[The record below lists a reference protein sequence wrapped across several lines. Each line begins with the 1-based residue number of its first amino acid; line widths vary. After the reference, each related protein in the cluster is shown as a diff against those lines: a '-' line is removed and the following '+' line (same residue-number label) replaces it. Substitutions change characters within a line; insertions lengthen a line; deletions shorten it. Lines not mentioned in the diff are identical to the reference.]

1 MIVAILP
8 FRSVADSK
16 RRMESALSEQERMEL
31 SARLLVRTL
40 AALRNAHSIGRT
52 ILVSPDPL
60 ARELARAAGAE
71 AIDDRGVPLND
82 AIQLGL
88 QQANSSGASTAL
100 VIPVDLAHVSGGALD
115 DLVSAWR
122 ASGAASA
129 LLPAL
134 DGGTAA
140 LITPLPTRM
149 SLHYGDGSAALH
161 LRELSKSNASVHQLH
176 SPLAADLDTPDDL
189 SAVSA
194 AATIQRAAAAI
205 SSDAGQHDGLIALPI
220 DGLGEITPN
229 DNLPELI
236 AESVQR
242 FISER
247 SLGPLRADD
256 VISVTQKIVSK
267 AEGAIVD
274 LTHITPRPEAAAYAE
289 KWKRDPRQV
298 EVVLQEAVRVVRMD
312 RGVIITETAHG
323 FVLAN
328 SGVDASNVGP
338 RSGEIVTLLPRD
350 PDASASRIRAAIAAR
365 CGVAPGVIIT
375 DSFGRPWRLG
385 ITDVAIGVA
394 GIAALEDLRGQP
406 DADGRVMAA
415 TVRAVADQIAAAA
428 ELALGKSAKR
438 PLAFIRGAKPA
449 PTDSGSVR
457 ESLMPP
463 DWDLFR

>member
-1 MIVAILP
+1 MITAVLP

-31 SARLLVRTL
+31 SARLLVRTPG
-40 AALRNAHSIGRT
+40 ALRNARSIGRT

-71 AIDDRGVPLND
+71 AIDDHGVPLNE
-82 AIQLGL
+82 AILLGL
-88 QQANSSGASTAL
+88 QHATAKGATTAL
-100 VIPVDLAHVSGGALD
+100 IIPVDLAHVSAIAIDELTE
-115 DLVSAWR
+115 AWR
-122 ASGAASA
+122 ASRAASA

-140 LITPLPTRM
+140 LITPLPTSM
-149 SLHYGDGSAALH
+149 SLHYGEGSAALH
-161 LRELSKSNASVHQLH
+161 LRELTATTSSVHQLN
-176 SPLAADLDTPDDL
+176 SPLAADLDTPEDL
-189 SAVSA
+189 AAVTAPGAGHA
-194 AATIQRAAAAI
+194 AY
-205 SSDAGQHDGLIALPI
+205 DQHDGLIALPI
-220 DGLGEITPN
+220 DGLGEIQPN

-236 AESVQR
+236 AEAVHR
-242 FISER
+242 FLDER
-247 SLGPLRADD
+247 AVGPLRPDD

-274 LTHITPRPEAAAYAE
+274 LTAITPRSEAVAYAE
-289 KWKRDPRQV
+289 RWKRDARQV

-350 PDASASRIRAAIAAR
+350 PDASAARIRAAIAAR
-365 CGVAPGVIIT
+365 TGVAPGVIIT

-385 ITDVAIGVA
+385 ITDVAIGLA

-449 PTDSGSVR
+449 PTESGSVR

>member
-1 MIVAILP
+1 
-8 FRSVADSK
+8 
-16 RRMESALSEQERMEL
+16 MESALTDQDRMEL

-40 AALRNAHSIGRT
+40 AALRSARSIGRT

-60 ARELARAAGAE
+60 ARELARSAGAE
-71 AIDDRGVPLND
+71 AIDDHGVPLNE
-82 AIQLGL
+82 AIRLGL
-88 QQANSSGASTAL
+88 DHATDGGASTAL
-100 VIPVDLAHVSGGALD
+100 IVPVDLAHVSARAIDELTD
-115 DLVSAWR
+115 AWR
-122 ASGAASA
+122 ASGTASGI
-129 LLPAL
+129 LPAL

-140 LITPLPTRM
+140 LITPLPTSM
-149 SLHYGDGSAALH
+149 NLHYGEGSAALH
-161 LRELSKSNASVHQLH
+161 LRELSLISSSVQQLN
-176 SPLAADLDTPDDL
+176 SLLAADLDTPEDL
-189 SAVSA
+189 NAVNA
-194 AATIQRAAAAI
+194 AGVNHGTAAH
-205 SSDAGQHDGLIALPI
+205 QDGLIALPI
-220 DGLGEITPN
+220 DGLGEILPN
-229 DNLPELI
+229 DNLPQLI

-247 SLGPLRADD
+247 SLGPLRTDD

-274 LTHITPRPEAAAYAE
+274 LTSITPRPEAVAYAE
-289 KWKRDPRQV
+289 RWKRDARQV

-312 RGVIITETAHG
+312 RGVIITETSHG

-350 PDASASRIRAAIAAR
+350 PDASAMRIRAAIAAR
-365 CGVAPGVIIT
+365 IGVAPGVIIT

-385 ITDVAIGVA
+385 ITDVAIGLA

-428 ELALGKSAKR
+428 ELALGKSAGR

-449 PTDSGSVR
+449 PTETGSVR

>member
-1 MIVAILP
+1 VIVAILP

-16 RRMESALSEQERMEL
+16 RRMTHALSEQERMEL

-40 AALRNAHSIGRT
+40 AALRDARNIGRT
-52 ILVSPDPL
+52 IFVSPDPL

-82 AIQLGL
+82 AIRLGL
-88 QQANSSGASTAL
+88 QRAGSSGASTAL
-100 VIPVDLAHVSGGALD
+100 IIPVDLAHVSGSALD
-115 DLVSAWR
+115 ELVSAWR

-140 LITPLPTRM
+140 LITPLPTDM
-149 SLHYGDGSAALH
+149 SLHYGEGSAALH
-161 LRELSKSNASVHQLH
+161 LRELSANNASVHQL
-176 SPLAADLDTPDDL
+176 SSTLAADLDTPADL
-189 SAVSA
+189 SAV
-194 AATIQRAAAAI
+194 R
-205 SSDAGQHDGLIALPI
+205 DAGDDGRAVAQQDGLLALPI
-220 DGLGEITPN
+220 DGLGEIEPN

-236 AESVQR
+236 AESLQR
-242 FISER
+242 FMSER
-247 SLGPLRADD
+247 SLGPLRSDD

-274 LTHITPRPEAAAYAE
+274 LASITPRPEAVSYAE
-289 KWKRDPRQV
+289 RWKRDARQV
-298 EVVLQEAVRVVRMD
+298 EVVLREAVRVVRMD

-350 PDASASRIRAAIAAR
+350 PDASAARIRAAIASR
-365 CGVAPGVIIT
+365 IGVAPGVIIT

-385 ITDVAIGVA
+385 ITDVAIGLA

-438 PLAFIRGAKPA
+438 PLAFIRGARPA
-449 PTDSGSVR
+449 PTESGSVR
-457 ESLMPP
+457 DSLMPP

>member
-1 MIVAILP
+1 MIAAILP

-40 AALRNAHSIGRT
+40 AALRNARSIGRT

-88 QQANSSGASTAL
+88 QRASTSGASTAL
-100 VIPVDLAHVSGGALD
+100 IIPVDLAHVSGGALD
-115 DLVSAWR
+115 ELVSAWR
-122 ASGAASA
+122 TSGAASGI
-129 LLPAL
+129 LPAL

-140 LITPLPTRM
+140 LITPLPTSI
-149 SLHYGDGSAALH
+149 SLHYGEGSAALH
-161 LRELSKSNASVHQLH
+161 LRELSLDTSSVQQLN
-176 SPLAADLDTPDDL
+176 SPLAADLDTPEDL

-194 AATIQRAAAAI
+194 AGAKQSAAA
-205 SSDAGQHDGLIALPI
+205 QQDGLIALPI
-220 DGLGEITPN
+220 DGIGEIQPN
-229 DNLPELI
+229 DNLPQLI
-236 AESVQR
+236 ADSVQR

-274 LTHITPRPEAAAYAE
+274 LTSITPRPEAVAYAE
-289 KWKRDPRQV
+289 RWKRDARQV

-350 PDASASRIRAAIAAR
+350 PDASATRIRAAIAAR
-365 CGVAPGVIIT
+365 TGVAPGVIIT

-385 ITDVAIGVA
+385 ITDVAIGLA
-394 GIAALEDLRGQP
+394 GIAALDDLRGQP

-428 ELALGKSAKR
+428 ELALGKSARR

-449 PTDSGSVR
+449 PTESGSVR

>member
-1 MIVAILP
+1 MITAILP

-40 AALRNAHSIGRT
+40 AALRNARSVGRT

-71 AIDDRGVPLND
+71 AIDDHGVPLNE
-82 AIQLGL
+82 AIRLGL
-88 QQANSSGASTAL
+88 DHATAGGALIAL
-100 VIPVDLAHVSGGALD
+100 IVPVDLAQVSASAID
-115 DLVSAWR
+115 DLMQAWR
-122 ASGAASA
+122 ASGAATG

-140 LITPLPTRM
+140 LITPLPTKM
-149 SLHYGDGSAALH
+149 SLQYGHGSAALH
-161 LRELSKSNASVHQLH
+161 LRELSLISSSVQQLN
-176 SPLAADLDTPDDL
+176 SPLAADLDTPEDL
-189 SAVSA
+189 NAVNASGVNHSTA
-194 AATIQRAAAAI
+194 AHQ
-205 SSDAGQHDGLIALPI
+205 DGLIALPI
-220 DGLGEITPN
+220 DGLGEIQPN
-229 DNLPELI
+229 DNLPQLI

-242 FISER
+242 FMSER

-274 LTHITPRPEAAAYAE
+274 LTSITPRPEAVAYAE
-289 KWKRDPRQV
+289 RWKRDARQV

-350 PDASASRIRAAIAAR
+350 PDASATKIRAAIAAR
-365 CGVAPGVIIT
+365 TGVAPGVIIT

-385 ITDVAIGVA
+385 ITDVAIGLA

-428 ELALGKSAKR
+428 ELALGKSARR

-449 PTDSGSVR
+449 PTETGSVR

>member
-1 MIVAILP
+1 MITAILP

-40 AALRNAHSIGRT
+40 AALRNARSIGRT

-71 AIDDRGVPLND
+71 AIDDHGVPLNE
-82 AIQLGL
+82 AIRLGL
-88 QQANSSGASTAL
+88 DRATTSGASAAL
-100 VIPVDLAHVSGGALD
+100 IVPVDLAHVSAIAIDELTE
-115 DLVSAWR
+115 AWR
-122 ASGAASA
+122 ASGAASGI
-129 LLPAL
+129 LPAL

-140 LITPLPTRM
+140 LITPLPTSM
-149 SLHYGDGSAALH
+149 TLHYGEGSAALH
-161 LRELSKSNASVHQLH
+161 LRELSAINSSVQQLN
-176 SPLAADLDTPDDL
+176 SLLAADLDTPEDL
-189 SAVSA
+189 NAVTA
-194 AATIQRAAAAI
+194 AQPGA
-205 SSDAGQHDGLIALPI
+205 DHDGLIALPI
-220 DGLGEITPN
+220 DGLGEIQPN
-229 DNLPELI
+229 DNLPQLI

-242 FISER
+242 FISKR

-274 LTHITPRPEAAAYAE
+274 LTSITPRPEAVAYAE
-289 KWKRDPRQV
+289 RWKRDARQV

-350 PDASASRIRAAIAAR
+350 PDASATRIRAAIAAR
-365 CGVAPGVIIT
+365 TGVAPGVIIT

-385 ITDVAIGVA
+385 ITDVAIGLA
-394 GIAALEDLRGQP
+394 GIAALDDLRGQP

-428 ELALGKSAKR
+428 ELALGKSARR

-449 PTDSGSVR
+449 PTETGSVR

>member
-1 MIVAILP
+1 MITAILP

-40 AALRNAHSIGRT
+40 AALRNARSIGRT

-71 AIDDRGVPLND
+71 AIDDHGVPLNE
-82 AIQLGL
+82 AIRLGL
-88 QQANSSGASTAL
+88 DHATTGGTSTAL
-100 VIPVDLAHVSGGALD
+100 IVPVDLAHVSASAIDELTE
-115 DLVSAWR
+115 AWR
-122 ASGAASA
+122 ASGAASGI
-129 LLPAL
+129 LPAL

-140 LITPLPTRM
+140 LITPLPTKM
-149 SLHYGDGSAALH
+149 SLHYGEGSAALH
-161 LRELSKSNASVHQLH
+161 LRELSLISSSVQQLN
-176 SPLAADLDTPDDL
+176 SPLAADLDTPEDL
-189 SAVSA
+189 NAVTAAQPSA
-194 AATIQRAAAAI
+194 
-205 SSDAGQHDGLIALPI
+205 DHDGLIALPI
-220 DGLGEITPN
+220 DGLGEILPN

-247 SLGPLRADD
+247 SLGLLRADD

-274 LTHITPRPEAAAYAE
+274 LTSITPRPEAVAYAE
-289 KWKRDPRQV
+289 RWKRDARQV

-312 RGVIITETAHG
+312 RGVIITETSHG

-350 PDASASRIRAAIAAR
+350 PDASATRIRAAIAAR
-365 CGVAPGVIIT
+365 TGVAPGVIIT

-385 ITDVAIGVA
+385 ITDVAIGLA
-394 GIAALEDLRGQP
+394 GIAALDDLRGQP

-428 ELALGKSAKR
+428 ELALGKSARR

-449 PTDSGSVR
+449 PTETGSVR

>member
-1 MIVAILP
+1 MITAVLP

-40 AALRNAHSIGRT
+40 GALRSARSIERT

-60 ARELARAAGAE
+60 ARELARASGAV
-71 AIDDRGVPLND
+71 AIDDRGVPLNE
-82 AIQLGL
+82 AILLGI
-88 QQANSSGASTAL
+88 QHARSDGATTAL
-100 VIPVDLAHVSGGALD
+100 IIPVDRAHVSGGALD
-115 DLVSAWR
+115 ELVHAWR
-122 ASGAASA
+122 ASRAASA

-140 LITPLPTRM
+140 LITPLPTSM
-149 SLHYGDGSAALH
+149 SLHYGEGSAALH
-161 LRELSKSNASVHQLH
+161 LRELTATTSSVHQLT
-176 SPLAADLDTPDDL
+176 SPLAADLDTPEDL
-189 SAVSA
+189 AAVTAPRAGHA
-194 AATIQRAAAAI
+194 AY
-205 SSDAGQHDGLIALPI
+205 DQHDGLIALPI
-220 DGLGEITPN
+220 DGLGEIQPN

-236 AESVQR
+236 AEAVRR
-242 FISER
+242 FLDER
-247 SLGPLRADD
+247 AVGPLRPDD

-274 LTHITPRPEAAAYAE
+274 LTTITPRPEAVAYAE
-289 KWKRDPRQV
+289 RWKRDARQV

-350 PDASASRIRAAIAAR
+350 PDASAAQIRAAIAAR
-365 CGVAPGVIIT
+365 TGVAPGVIIT

-385 ITDVAIGVA
+385 ITDVAIGLA

-449 PTDSGSVR
+449 PTESGSVR

>member
-1 MIVAILP
+1 MIAAILP

-16 RRMESALSEQERMEL
+16 RRMESALSEQERIEL

-40 AALRNAHSIGRT
+40 AALRNARSIGRT

-71 AIDDRGVPLND
+71 AIDDHGAPLND

-88 QQANSSGASTAL
+88 QRASTSGASTAL
-100 VIPVDLAHVSGGALD
+100 IIPVDLAHVSGGALD
-115 DLVSAWR
+115 GLVSAWR
-122 ASGAASA
+122 ASGASSA

-140 LITPLPTRM
+140 LITPLPTSI
-149 SLHYGDGSAALH
+149 SLHYGEGSAALH
-161 LRELSKSNASVHQLH
+161 LRELSANYASVQQLN
-176 SPLAADLDTPDDL
+176 SPLAADLDTPEDL

-194 AATIQRAAAAI
+194 AGVSQSAAA
-205 SSDAGQHDGLIALPI
+205 QQDGLIALPI
-220 DGLGEITPN
+220 DGLGEIQPN

-236 AESVQR
+236 ADSVQR

-274 LTHITPRPEAAAYAE
+274 LTSITPRPEAVAYAE
-289 KWKRDPRQV
+289 RWKRDARQV

-338 RSGEIVTLLPRD
+338 RSGAIVTLLPRD
-350 PDASASRIRAAIAAR
+350 PDASATRIRAAIAAR
-365 CGVAPGVIIT
+365 TGVAPGVIIT

-385 ITDVAIGVA
+385 ITDVAIGLA
-394 GIAALEDLRGQP
+394 GIAALDDLRGQP

-428 ELALGKSAKR
+428 ELALGKSAGR

-449 PTDSGSVR
+449 PTESGSVR

>member
-1 MIVAILP
+1 MITAILP

-40 AALRNAHSIGRT
+40 AALRNARNIERT

-71 AIDDRGVPLND
+71 AIDDHGVPLNE
-82 AIQLGL
+82 AIRLGL
-88 QQANSSGASTAL
+88 DRATTSGASAAL
-100 VIPVDLAHVSGGALD
+100 IVPVDLAHVSGGALD
-115 DLVSAWR
+115 ELVHAWR
-122 ASGAASA
+122 ASRAASA

-140 LITPLPTRM
+140 LITPLPTSM
-149 SLHYGDGSAALH
+149 SLRYGEGSAALH
-161 LRELSKSNASVHQLH
+161 LRELTATTSSVHQLT
-176 SPLAADLDTPDDL
+176 SPLAADLDTPEDL
-189 SAVSA
+189 AAVTAPGGGHA
-194 AATIQRAAAAI
+194 AYDQ
-205 SSDAGQHDGLIALPI
+205 QDGLIALPI
-220 DGLGEITPN
+220 DGLGEIQPN

-236 AESVQR
+236 AEAVRR
-242 FISER
+242 FLDER
-247 SLGPLRADD
+247 AVGPLRPDD

-274 LTHITPRPEAAAYAE
+274 LTTITPRPEAVAYAE
-289 KWKRDPRQV
+289 RWKRDARQV

-350 PDASASRIRAAIAAR
+350 PDASAARIRAAIAAQT
-365 CGVAPGVIIT
+365 GVAPGVIIT

-385 ITDVAIGVA
+385 ITDVAIGLA

-449 PTDSGSVR
+449 PTESGSVR

>member
-1 MIVAILP
+1 MITAILP

-40 AALRNAHSIGRT
+40 AALRNARSIGRT

-60 ARELARAAGAE
+60 ARELARVAGAE
-71 AIDDRGVPLND
+71 AIDDHGVPLNE
-82 AIQLGL
+82 AIRLGL
-88 QQANSSGASTAL
+88 DRATTSGASAAL
-100 VIPVDLAHVSGGALD
+100 IVPVDLAHVSAIAIDELTE
-115 DLVSAWR
+115 AWR
-122 ASGAASA
+122 ASGAASGI
-129 LLPAL
+129 LPAL

-140 LITPLPTRM
+140 LITPLPTSM
-149 SLHYGDGSAALH
+149 TLHYGEGSAALH
-161 LRELSKSNASVHQLH
+161 LRELSAINSSVQQLN
-176 SPLAADLDTPDDL
+176 SLLAADLDTPEDL
-189 SAVSA
+189 NAVTA
-194 AATIQRAAAAI
+194 AQPGA
-205 SSDAGQHDGLIALPI
+205 DHDGLIALPI
-220 DGLGEITPN
+220 DGLGEIQPN
-229 DNLPELI
+229 DNLPQLI

-242 FISER
+242 FISKR

-274 LTHITPRPEAAAYAE
+274 LTSITPRPEAVAYAE
-289 KWKRDPRQV
+289 RWKRDARQV

-350 PDASASRIRAAIAAR
+350 PDASATRIRAAIAAR
-365 CGVAPGVIIT
+365 TGVAPGVIIT

-385 ITDVAIGVA
+385 ITDVAIGLA
-394 GIAALEDLRGQP
+394 GIAALDDLRGQP

-428 ELALGKSAKR
+428 ELALGKSAGR

-449 PTDSGSVR
+449 PTETGSVR

>member
-1 MIVAILP
+1 VIVAILP

-16 RRMESALSEQERMEL
+16 RRMKHALSEQERMEL

-40 AALRNAHSIGRT
+40 AALRDARNIGRT
-52 ILVSPDPL
+52 IFVSPDPL

-82 AIQLGL
+82 AIRLGL
-88 QQANSSGASTAL
+88 QRAGSSGASTAL
-100 VIPVDLAHVSGGALD
+100 IIPVDLAHVSGSALD
-115 DLVSAWR
+115 ELVSAWR

-140 LITPLPTRM
+140 LITPLPTDM
-149 SLHYGDGSAALH
+149 SLHYGEGSAALH
-161 LRELSKSNASVHQLH
+161 LRELSANNASVHQL
-176 SPLAADLDTPDDL
+176 SSTLAADLDTPADL
-189 SAVSA
+189 SAV
-194 AATIQRAAAAI
+194 R
-205 SSDAGQHDGLIALPI
+205 DAGDDGRAVAQQDGLLALPI
-220 DGLGEITPN
+220 DGLGEIEPN

-236 AESVQR
+236 AESLQR
-242 FISER
+242 FMSER
-247 SLGPLRADD
+247 SLGPLRSDD

-274 LTHITPRPEAAAYAE
+274 LASITPRPEAVSYAE
-289 KWKRDPRQV
+289 RWKRDARQV
-298 EVVLQEAVRVVRMD
+298 EVVLREAVRVVRMD

-350 PDASASRIRAAIAAR
+350 PDASAARIRAAIASR
-365 CGVAPGVIIT
+365 IGVAPGVIIT

-385 ITDVAIGVA
+385 ITDVAIGLA

-438 PLAFIRGAKPA
+438 PLAFIRGARPA
-449 PTDSGSVR
+449 PTESGSVR
-457 ESLMPP
+457 DSLMPP

>member
-1 MIVAILP
+1 VITAILP

-16 RRMESALSEQERMEL
+16 RRMESALSEQERIEL
-31 SARLLVRTL
+31 SARLLGRTL
-40 AALRNAHSIGRT
+40 AALRNARSIGRT

-71 AIDDRGVPLND
+71 AIDDHGVPLNE
-82 AIQLGL
+82 AIRLGL
-88 QQANSSGASTAL
+88 DHATTSGASNAL
-100 VIPVDLAHVSGGALD
+100 IVPVDLAHVSASAIDELTQ
-115 DLVSAWR
+115 AWR
-122 ASGAASA
+122 TSGAASGI
-129 LLPAL
+129 LPAL

-140 LITPLPTRM
+140 LITPLPTKM
-149 SLHYGDGSAALH
+149 GLHYGEGSAALH
-161 LRELSKSNASVHQLH
+161 LRELSLISSSVQQLN
-176 SPLAADLDTPDDL
+176 SPLAADLDTPEDL
-189 SAVSA
+189 HAVSA
-194 AATIQRAAAAI
+194 AGVNHSTAAH
-205 SSDAGQHDGLIALPI
+205 QDGLIALPI
-220 DGLGEITPN
+220 DGLGEIQPN

-274 LTHITPRPEAAAYAE
+274 LTSITPRAEAVEYAE
-289 KWKRDPRQV
+289 RWKRDARQV

-312 RGVIITETAHG
+312 RGVIITETSHG

-350 PDASASRIRAAIAAR
+350 PDASATKIRAAIAAR
-365 CGVAPGVIIT
+365 TGVAPGVIIT

-385 ITDVAIGVA
+385 ITDVAIGLA

-428 ELALGKSAKR
+428 ELALGKSARR

-449 PTDSGSVR
+449 PTETGSVR

>member
-1 MIVAILP
+1 MITAVLP

-40 AALRNAHSIGRT
+40 GALRNARSIGRT

-71 AIDDRGVPLND
+71 AIDDHGVPLNE
-82 AIQLGL
+82 AIRLGL
-88 QQANSSGASTAL
+88 DRATTSGASAAL
-100 VIPVDLAHVSGGALD
+100 IVPVDLAHVSAIAIDELTE
-115 DLVSAWR
+115 AWR
-122 ASGAASA
+122 ASRAASA

-140 LITPLPTRM
+140 LITPLPTSM
-149 SLHYGDGSAALH
+149 SLHYGEGSAALH
-161 LRELSKSNASVHQLH
+161 LRELTATTSSVHQLN
-176 SPLAADLDTPDDL
+176 SPLAADLDTPEDL
-189 SAVSA
+189 AAVTAPGAGHA
-194 AATIQRAAAAI
+194 AY
-205 SSDAGQHDGLIALPI
+205 DQHDGLIALPI
-220 DGLGEITPN
+220 DGLGEIQPN

-236 AESVQR
+236 AEAVHR
-242 FISER
+242 FLDER
-247 SLGPLRADD
+247 AVGPLRPDD

-274 LTHITPRPEAAAYAE
+274 LATITPRSEAVAYAE
-289 KWKRDPRQV
+289 RWKRDARQV

-350 PDASASRIRAAIAAR
+350 PDASAARIRAAIAAR
-365 CGVAPGVIIT
+365 TGVAPGVIIT

-385 ITDVAIGVA
+385 ITDVAIGLA

-449 PTDSGSVR
+449 PTESGSVR

>member
-1 MIVAILP
+1 MITAILP

-40 AALRNAHSIGRT
+40 AALRNARSIGRT

-71 AIDDRGVPLND
+71 AIDDHGVPLNE

-88 QQANSSGASTAL
+88 DHATTSGASNAL
-100 VIPVDLAHVSGGALD
+100 IVPVDLAHVSASAIDELTQ
-115 DLVSAWR
+115 AWR
-122 ASGAASA
+122 TSGAASGI
-129 LLPAL
+129 LPAL

-140 LITPLPTRM
+140 LITPLPTKM
-149 SLHYGDGSAALH
+149 GLHYGEGSAALH
-161 LRELSKSNASVHQLH
+161 LRELSLISSSVQQLN
-176 SPLAADLDTPDDL
+176 SPLAADLDTPEDL
-189 SAVSA
+189 HAVSA
-194 AATIQRAAAAI
+194 AGVNHSTAAH
-205 SSDAGQHDGLIALPI
+205 QDGLIALPI
-220 DGLGEITPN
+220 DGLGEIQPN

-274 LTHITPRPEAAAYAE
+274 LASITPRPEAVAYAE
-289 KWKRDPRQV
+289 RWKRDARQV

-312 RGVIITETAHG
+312 RGVIITETSHG

-350 PDASASRIRAAIAAR
+350 PDASATKIRAAIAAR
-365 CGVAPGVIIT
+365 TGVAPGVIIT

-385 ITDVAIGVA
+385 ITDVAIGLA

-428 ELALGKSAKR
+428 ELALGKSARR

-449 PTDSGSVR
+449 PTETGSVR

>member
-1 MIVAILP
+1 
-8 FRSVADSK
+8 
-16 RRMESALSEQERMEL
+16 MESALTDQDRMEL

-40 AALRNAHSIGRT
+40 AALRNARSIGRT

-60 ARELARAAGAE
+60 ARELARSAGAE
-71 AIDDRGVPLND
+71 AIDDHGVPLNE
-82 AIQLGL
+82 AIRLGL
-88 QQANSSGASTAL
+88 DHATAGGASTAL
-100 VIPVDLAHVSGGALD
+100 IVPVDLAHVSARAIDELTD
-115 DLVSAWR
+115 AWR

-129 LLPAL
+129 ILPAL

-140 LITPLPTRM
+140 LITPLPTSM
-149 SLHYGDGSAALH
+149 NLHYGEGSAALH
-161 LRELSKSNASVHQLH
+161 LRELSAINSSVQQL
-176 SPLAADLDTPDDL
+176 SSLLAADLDTPEDL
-189 SAVSA
+189 NAVSA
-194 AATIQRAAAAI
+194 GEVNHSTAAHQ
-205 SSDAGQHDGLIALPI
+205 DGLIALPI
-220 DGLGEITPN
+220 DGLGEILPN

-247 SLGPLRADD
+247 SLGPLRTDD

-274 LTHITPRPEAAAYAE
+274 LTSITPRPEAVAYAE
-289 KWKRDPRQV
+289 RWKRDARQV

-350 PDASASRIRAAIAAR
+350 PDASAARIRAAIGAR
-365 CGVAPGVIIT
+365 TGVAPGVIIT

-385 ITDVAIGVA
+385 ITDVAIGLA

-428 ELALGKSAKR
+428 ELALGKSARR

-449 PTDSGSVR
+449 PTETGSVR

>member
-1 MIVAILP
+1 MITAVLP

-31 SARLLVRTL
+31 STRLLVRTL
-40 AALRNAHSIGRT
+40 GALRSARSIERT

-60 ARELARAAGAE
+60 ARELARAAGAIALDDHGAPLNE
-71 AIDDRGVPLND
+71 AIRLGVQHATAD
-82 AIQLGL
+82 
-88 QQANSSGASTAL
+88 GATTVL
-100 VIPVDLAHVSGGALD
+100 IIPVDLAHVSGAALD
-115 DLVSAWR
+115 ELVRAWR
-122 ASGAASA
+122 ASGATSA
-129 LLPAL
+129 ILPAL

-140 LITPLPTRM
+140 LITPLPTSM
-149 SLHYGDGSAALH
+149 SLHYGEGSAALH
-161 LRELSKSNASVHQLH
+161 LRELSATTNSVHQLT
-176 SPLAADLDTPDDL
+176 SPLAADLDTPEDL
-189 SAVSA
+189 AAVTAPEGGHA
-194 AATIQRAAAAI
+194 AGDR
-205 SSDAGQHDGLIALPI
+205 HDGLIALPI
-220 DGLGEITPN
+220 DGLGEIQPN

-236 AESVQR
+236 AESVRR
-242 FISER
+242 FLDER
-247 SLGPLRADD
+247 AVGPLRPDD

-274 LTHITPRPEAAAYAE
+274 LTTITPRPEAVAYAE
-289 KWKRDPRQV
+289 RWKRDARQV

-350 PDASASRIRAAIAAR
+350 PDASAARIRAAIAAR
-365 CGVAPGVIIT
+365 TGVAPGVIIT

-385 ITDVAIGVA
+385 ITDVAIGLA

-428 ELALGKSAKR
+428 ELALGKSARR

-449 PTDSGSVR
+449 PTESGSVR

>member
-1 MIVAILP
+1 MITAVLP

-40 AALRNAHSIGRT
+40 GALRSARSIERT

-60 ARELARAAGAE
+60 ARELARAAGAV
-71 AIDDRGVPLND
+71 ALDDRGVPLNE
-82 AIQLGL
+82 AILLGL
-88 QQANSSGASTAL
+88 QHATGDGATTAL
-100 VIPVDLAHVSGGALD
+100 IIPVDLAHVSGGALD
-115 DLVSAWR
+115 ELVRAWR
-122 ASGAASA
+122 ASSAASA
-129 LLPAL
+129 ILPAL

-140 LITPLPTRM
+140 LITPLPTSMR
-149 SLHYGDGSAALH
+149 LHYGEESAGLH
-161 LRELSKSNASVHQLH
+161 LRELTATTSSVHQLT
-176 SPLAADLDTPDDL
+176 SPLAADLDTPEDL
-189 SAVSA
+189 AAVTAPEGGHA
-194 AATIQRAAAAI
+194 AG
-205 SSDAGQHDGLIALPI
+205 DQHDGLIALPI
-220 DGLGEITPN
+220 DGLGEIQPN

-236 AESVQR
+236 ADSVQR

-247 SLGPLRADD
+247 SLGPLRPDD

-274 LTHITPRPEAAAYAE
+274 LTTITPRPEALAYAE
-289 KWKRDPRQV
+289 RWKRDARQV

-350 PDASASRIRAAIAAR
+350 PDASAARIRAAIAAR
-365 CGVAPGVIIT
+365 TGVAPGVIIT

-385 ITDVAIGVA
+385 ITDVAIGLA

-428 ELALGKSAKR
+428 ELALGKSARR

-449 PTDSGSVR
+449 PTESGSVR

>member
-1 MIVAILP
+1 MITAILP

-40 AALRNAHSIGRT
+40 AALRDARNIERT

-71 AIDDRGVPLND
+71 AIDDHGVPLNE
-82 AIQLGL
+82 AIRLGL
-88 QQANSSGASTAL
+88 DRATTSGASAAL
-100 VIPVDLAHVSGGALD
+100 IVPVDLAHVSGGALD
-115 DLVSAWR
+115 ELVHAWR
-122 ASGAASA
+122 ASRAASA

-140 LITPLPTRM
+140 LITPLPTSM
-149 SLHYGDGSAALH
+149 SLRYGEGSAALH
-161 LRELSKSNASVHQLH
+161 LRELTATTSSVHQLT
-176 SPLAADLDTPDDL
+176 SPLAADLDTPEDL
-189 SAVSA
+189 AAVTAPGGGHA
-194 AATIQRAAAAI
+194 AYDQ
-205 SSDAGQHDGLIALPI
+205 QDGLIALPI
-220 DGLGEITPN
+220 DGLGEIQPN

-236 AESVQR
+236 AEAVRR
-242 FISER
+242 FLDER
-247 SLGPLRADD
+247 AVGPLRPDD

-274 LTHITPRPEAAAYAE
+274 LTTITPRPEAVAYAE
-289 KWKRDPRQV
+289 RWKRDARQV

-350 PDASASRIRAAIAAR
+350 PDASAARIRAAIAAQT
-365 CGVAPGVIIT
+365 GVAPGVIIT

-385 ITDVAIGVA
+385 ITDVAIGLA

-449 PTDSGSVR
+449 PTESGSVR

>member
-1 MIVAILP
+1 MITAILP

-16 RRMESALSEQERMEL
+16 RRMESALSDQERMEL

-40 AALRNAHSIGRT
+40 AALHNARSIGRT

-60 ARELARAAGAE
+60 ARELARSAGVE
-71 AIDDRGVPLND
+71 AIDDHGVPLND
-82 AIQLGL
+82 AIRLGL
-88 QQANSSGASTAL
+88 DHATAGGASTAL
-100 VIPVDLAHVSGGALD
+100 IVPVDLAHVSAHAIDELTD
-115 DLVSAWR
+115 AWR
-122 ASGAASA
+122 ASGAASGI
-129 LLPAL
+129 LPAL

-140 LITPLPTRM
+140 LIAPLPTSM
-149 SLHYGDGSAALH
+149 GLHYGDGSAALH
-161 LRELSKSNASVHQLH
+161 LRELSLTSGSVQTLT
-176 SPLAADLDTPDDL
+176 SPLAADLDTPADL
-189 SAVSA
+189 IAVTA
-194 AATIQRAAAAI
+194 VHA
-205 SSDAGQHDGLIALPI
+205 SSDHDGLIALPI
-220 DGLGEITPN
+220 DGLGEIQPN
-229 DNLPELI
+229 DKLPELI

-242 FISER
+242 FISGR
-247 SLGPLRADD
+247 SLGPLRTDD

-274 LTHITPRPEAAAYAE
+274 LTSVTPRPEAVAYAE
-289 KWKRDPRQV
+289 KWKRDARQV

-312 RGVIITETAHG
+312 RGVIITETSHG

-350 PDASASRIRAAIAAR
+350 PDASAARIRAAIGAR
-365 CGVAPGVIIT
+365 TGVAPGVIIT

-385 ITDVAIGVA
+385 ITDVAIGLA

-428 ELALGKSAKR
+428 ELALGKSARR

-449 PTDSGSVR
+449 PTETGSVR

>member
-1 MIVAILP
+1 MIAAILP

-16 RRMESALSEQERMEL
+16 RRMESALSEQERIEL

-40 AALRNAHSIGRT
+40 AALRNARSIGRT

-71 AIDDRGVPLND
+71 AIDDHGAPLND

-88 QQANSSGASTAL
+88 QRASTSGASTAL
-100 VIPVDLAHVSGGALD
+100 IIPVDLAHVSGGALD
-115 DLVSAWR
+115 GLVSAWR
-122 ASGAASA
+122 ASGASSA

-140 LITPLPTRM
+140 LITPLPTSI
-149 SLHYGDGSAALH
+149 SLHYGEGSAALH
-161 LRELSKSNASVHQLH
+161 LRELSANYASVQQLN
-176 SPLAADLDTPDDL
+176 SPLAADLDTPEDL

-194 AATIQRAAAAI
+194 AGASQSAAA
-205 SSDAGQHDGLIALPI
+205 QQDGLIALPI
-220 DGLGEITPN
+220 DGLGEIQPN

-236 AESVQR
+236 ADSVQR

-274 LTHITPRPEAAAYAE
+274 LTSITPRPEAVAYAE
-289 KWKRDPRQV
+289 RWKRDARQV

-338 RSGEIVTLLPRD
+338 RSGAIVTLLPRD
-350 PDASASRIRAAIAAR
+350 PDASATRIRAAIAAR
-365 CGVAPGVIIT
+365 TGVAPGVIIT

-385 ITDVAIGVA
+385 ITDVAIGLA
-394 GIAALEDLRGQP
+394 GIAALDDLRGQP

-428 ELALGKSAKR
+428 ELALGKSAGR

-449 PTDSGSVR
+449 PTESGSVR

>member
-1 MIVAILP
+1 MIAAILP

-40 AALRNAHSIGRT
+40 AALRNARNIGRT

-88 QQANSSGASTAL
+88 QRASSSGASTAL
-100 VIPVDLAHVSGGALD
+100 IIPVDLAHVSGGALD
-115 DLVSAWR
+115 ELVSAWR
-122 ASGAASA
+122 ASGASSA

-140 LITPLPTRM
+140 LITPLPTSI
-149 SLHYGDGSAALH
+149 SLHYGEGSAALH
-161 LRELSKSNASVHQLH
+161 LRELSLATSSVQQLN
-176 SPLAADLDTPDDL
+176 SPLAADLDTPEDL

-194 AATIQRAAAAI
+194 AGANQSAAA
-205 SSDAGQHDGLIALPI
+205 QQDGLIALPI
-220 DGLGEITPN
+220 DGLGEIQPN
-229 DNLPELI
+229 DNLPQLI
-236 AESVQR
+236 ADSVQR

-274 LTHITPRPEAAAYAE
+274 LTSITPRPEAVAYAE
-289 KWKRDPRQV
+289 RWKRDARQV

-350 PDASASRIRAAIAAR
+350 PDASATRIRAAIATR
-365 CGVAPGVIIT
+365 TGVAPGVIIT

-385 ITDVAIGVA
+385 ITDVAIGLA
-394 GIAALEDLRGQP
+394 GIAALDDLRGQP

-428 ELALGKSAKR
+428 ELALGKSAGR

-449 PTDSGSVR
+449 PTESGSVR

>member
-1 MIVAILP
+1 MITAILP

-40 AALRNAHSIGRT
+40 AALRSARSIGRT

-60 ARELARAAGAE
+60 ARELARSAGAE
-71 AIDDRGVPLND
+71 AIDDHGVPLNE
-82 AIQLGL
+82 AIRLGL
-88 QQANSSGASTAL
+88 DHATAGGASTAL
-100 VIPVDLAHVSGGALD
+100 IVPVDLAHVSARAIDELTD
-115 DLVSAWR
+115 SWR

-129 LLPAL
+129 ILPAL

-140 LITPLPTRM
+140 LITPLPTSM
-149 SLHYGDGSAALH
+149 NLHYGEGSAALH
-161 LRELSKSNASVHQLH
+161 LRELSLISSSVQTLT
-176 SPLAADLDTPDDL
+176 SPLAADLDTPEDL
-189 SAVSA
+189 NAVAAVHPSA
-194 AATIQRAAAAI
+194 
-205 SSDAGQHDGLIALPI
+205 DHDGLIALPI
-220 DGLGEITPN
+220 DGLGEIQPN
-229 DNLPELI
+229 DNLPQLI
-236 AESVQR
+236 AESVKR

-274 LTHITPRPEAAAYAE
+274 LTSIAPRPEAVEYAE
-289 KWKRDPRQV
+289 KWKRDARQV

-350 PDASASRIRAAIAAR
+350 PDASATRIRAAIAAR
-365 CGVAPGVIIT
+365 TGVAPGVIIT

-385 ITDVAIGVA
+385 ITDVAIGLA
-394 GIAALEDLRGQP
+394 GLAALEDLRGQP

-428 ELALGKSAKR
+428 ELALGKSAGR

-449 PTDSGSVR
+449 PTETGSVR

>member
-1 MIVAILP
+1 VITAILP

-16 RRMESALSEQERMEL
+16 RRMESALTDQDRMEL

-40 AALRNAHSIGRT
+40 AALRSARSIGRT

-71 AIDDRGVPLND
+71 AIDDHGVPLNE

-88 QQANSSGASTAL
+88 QRASSSGASTAL
-100 VIPVDLAHVSGGALD
+100 IIPVDLAHVSGGALD
-115 DLVSAWR
+115 ELVSAWR
-122 ASGAASA
+122 TSGAASGI
-129 LLPAL
+129 LPAL

-140 LITPLPTRM
+140 LITPLPTTM
-149 SLHYGDGSAALH
+149 SLHYGEGSAALH
-161 LRELSKSNASVHQLH
+161 LRELSLTTSSVQQLN
-176 SPLAADLDTPDDL
+176 SLLAADLDTPEDL
-189 SAVSA
+189 NAVSA
-194 AATIQRAAAAI
+194 AGVNQSTAAH
-205 SSDAGQHDGLIALPI
+205 QDGLIALPI
-220 DGLGEITPN
+220 DGLGEIQPN
-229 DNLPELI
+229 DNLPQLI
-236 AESVQR
+236 ADSVQR

-274 LTHITPRPEAAAYAE
+274 LTSITPRPEAVAYAE
-289 KWKRDPRQV
+289 RWKRDARQV

-350 PDASASRIRAAIAAR
+350 PDASAARIRAAIGAR
-365 CGVAPGVIIT
+365 TGVAPGVIIT

-385 ITDVAIGVA
+385 ITDVAIGLA

-428 ELALGKSAKR
+428 ELALGKSARR

-449 PTDSGSVR
+449 PTETGSVR